1 MQSEGRAIPTLSPL
15 LGTQDVS
22 DRVEKEP
29 AEGPIVSALES
40 GGRAVVRTNWR
51 MHISLPLQMG
61 EHGGV
66 GLIIGSSEAGRV
78 WGSKGWC
85 FYWPAGTCLC
95 PGAEK
100 QGR

>member
-1 MQSEGRAIPTLSPL
+1 MQSKGSAIPTLSPL

-40 GGRAVVRTNWR
+40 GARAVVRTNWR

-61 EHGGV
+61 EHGGAR
-66 GLIIGSSEAGRV
+66 LISGSSEAGRD

>member
-1 MQSEGRAIPTLSPL
+1 MQSKGSAIPSPCPL

-40 GGRAVVRTNWR
+40 GARAVVRSNWR

-61 EHGGV
+61 EHGGAR
-66 GLIIGSSEAGRV
+66 LIVWSSEAGRD
-78 WGSKGWC
+78 WDSKGRC
-85 FYWPAGTCLC
+85 FYWPAG
-95 PGAEK
+95 AEK

>member
-1 MQSEGRAIPTLSPL
+1 MQGKGSAIPTLSPL

-40 GGRAVVRTNWR
+40 GARAVVRTNWR

-61 EHGGV
+61 EHGGARP
-66 GLIIGSSEAGRV
+66 ITGSSEAGRD
-78 WGSKGWC
+78 WGSKG
-85 FYWPAGTCLC
+85 
-95 PGAEK
+95 
-100 QGR
+100 